1 MASQCIRQKPKY
13 GYVDF
18 LNLWLSSRQVEGIFA
33 KSGLKCRDV
42 VLLGYQRILSKF
54 SNLLK
59 TNTQPRVKTP
69 TDHFLGCF
77 SFQKEITNSDE
88 LLQVFQFSILQTLS
102 LSFPFLSH
110 LHLFTSPYSLS
121 TLLFQALLRRNFY
134 FKSLL
139 VAGTYPV
146 DSIISS
152 KSKLK
157 IYYLAS
163 FLLHS

>member
-1 MASQCIRQKPKY
+1 MASQCICQKPKY

-18 LNLWLSSRQVEGIFA
+18 LNLWLSSREVEGIFA

-42 VLLGYQRILSKF
+42 VLFRYERILSKF

-59 TNTQPRVKTP
+59 TNTQPRAKTP

-110 LHLFTSPYSLS
+110 LHLFISSYSLS

-139 VAGTYPV
+139 VTGTYPV

-152 KSKLK
+152 KSK
-157 IYYLAS
+157 
-163 FLLHS
+163 